1 MYTTASESSE
11 NLAAKTG
18 KARRGRDNGFEREVR
33 DMHIPVQ
40 FSLKSVGYRQMSKW
54 DLHLALEKAP
64 IKTVQ
69 GIQHSNPTSGNAT
82 HQNTIAGVQI
92 FMDKDMHFTTVL
104 IVGGGV
110 GITKVTDLT
119 GFLQK
124 DPLLGQEP
132 SKQRLPCNE
141 TTHDVSRCP

>member
-33 DMHIPVQ
+33 DMHIPVR

-92 FMDKDMHFTTVL
+92 FMDKDMHFSTVQ
-104 IVGGGV
+104 IVEEK
-110 GITKVTDLT
+110 ITKVTDLIQ
-119 GFLQK
+119 FLQK

-141 TTHDVSRCP
+141 TTPDVSRCP

>member
-18 KARRGRDNGFEREVR
+18 KARQGRDNGFEREVR
-33 DMHIPVQ
+33 DMHIPVR

-92 FMDKDMHFTTVL
+92 FMDKDMHFSTVL
-104 IVGGGV
+104 IVEEK
-110 GITKVTDLT
+110 ITKVTDLIR
-119 GFLQK
+119 FLQK

-141 TTHDVSRCP
+141 TTPDVSRCP

>member
-18 KARRGRDNGFEREVR
+18 KARQGRDNGFEREVR
-33 DMHIPVQ
+33 DMHIPVR

-69 GIQHSNPTSGNAT
+69 GIQHSNPTSGNAPPKYNRWCT
-82 HQNTIAGVQI
+82 DIYGQGYAFQHCPNC
-92 FMDKDMHFTTVL
+92 
-104 IVGGGV
+104 GG
-110 GITKVTDLT
+110 K
-119 GFLQK
+119 
-124 DPLLGQEP
+124 
-132 SKQRLPCNE
+132 NN
-141 TTHDVSRCP
+141 